1 MDMDDLL
8 PDSEFDDQYR
18 LVKLMSD
25 LKDDEAVAMIES
37 LVWMAKEVMPV
48 RLEGEWHDEVKN
60 LLTIGLQS

>member
-37 LVWMAKEVMPV
+37 LVWMAKEVMP
-48 RLEGEWHDEVKN
+48 D
-60 LLTIGLQS
+60 